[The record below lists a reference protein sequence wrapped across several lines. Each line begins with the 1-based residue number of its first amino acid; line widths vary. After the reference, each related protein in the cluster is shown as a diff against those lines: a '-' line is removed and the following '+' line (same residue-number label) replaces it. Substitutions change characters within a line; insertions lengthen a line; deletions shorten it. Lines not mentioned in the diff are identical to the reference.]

1 MEFSDLSSRTRRW
14 LLLWQQ
20 NTDISDR
27 LLDLWHIQFDLIF
40 YALLDRWQDPIQIYQ
55 FFDPILEVWKEWVE
69 FLGGWLIFHSWNI
82 NHIFQSIS
90 MAVHSSYW
98 SIKWY
103 GGRGR
108 FNQGLAAP
116 PAKLPAIL
124 SSVLKGHEGEFS
136 LQNNT
141 ILEIS
146 KSSPPFLPKL
156 WIKQMKKISFCV
168 SWTALDWQLHVSQ
181 LQWRTKGSLHHQHK
195 KHKWKFPIKEKL
207 LDTVSANENWWQ
219 LLRTHDKL

>member
-1 MEFSDLSSRTRRW
+1 M
-14 LLLWQQ
+14 
-20 NTDISDR
+20 
-27 LLDLWHIQFDLIF
+27 
-40 YALLDRWQDPIQIYQ
+40 
-55 FFDPILEVWKEWVE
+55 
-69 FLGGWLIFHSWNI
+69 
-82 NHIFQSIS
+82 
-90 MAVHSSYW
+90 HSSYW

-103 GGRGR
+103 GRTGR
-108 FNQGLAAP
+108 FKQGLAAP

-195 KHKWKFPIKEKL
+195 QHKGKRKNIRRRSCEWKLVTTAWDPSMTDFCAEISPSLFSIEQLMRK
-207 LDTVSANENWWQ
+207 SAQ
-219 LLRTHDKL
+219 LVGVFC